1 MNKQKLA
8 STIWE
13 SANEMR
19 SKIEANEYKDFIL
32 GFIFYKYLSEKEV
45 RFFKSQ
51 KMTDEDIK
59 QLDESDEQ
67 YVDYVKD
74 KIGYF
79 IEYKNLFS
87 TWISK
92 GDDFDVSD
100 VRTALS
106 AFSRLIGDTH
116 KKVFDKIF
124 TTLQTGLSKLGES
137 ASTQT
142 KAISGL
148 ITLINQ
154 IPMDGKQ
161 DYDVL
166 GFIYEY
172 LISNFAANAGK
183 KAGEFY
189 TPHEVS
195 VLMSEIV
202 AEHLKDKSSIRI
214 YDPTSGSGSLLIN
227 IGAAVSKYIQGDNK
241 ITYYAQE
248 LKENTYNLTRMN
260 LVMRGIAPSCIF
272 VRNGDT
278 LEQDWPFFD
287 DSEPE
292 KYQLTRVDAVVSNP
306 PYSQKWDVKDKKFDP
321 RFKQYG
327 VAPKGKA
334 DYAFLLHDLYHL
346 EEDGIMT
353 IVLPHGVLFRGNEEE
368 TIRTNLVENN
378 NIDAIIGLPANIFFG
393 TSIPTIIMVLRRV
406 RKNTDILI
414 IDASKGFE
422 KASKNNVLRAS
433 DIKRIADTVKAR
445 AAIPGFSVLVK
456 KEQVVENGYNLNI
469 PRYIDN
475 TDPVEPWD
483 IHSIMFGGIPK
494 KEVSLL
500 QEYWDALPGL
510 TDTLFSEISSDYV
523 QFSCEDIESHVNEHP
538 AVARYRSQY
547 AAAFSGFAD
556 LLKSDLIDHRHEVGA
571 EAEEEKISQE
581 IFRRMEGIPVIDP
594 YDAYQVLDN
603 AWTQIRID
611 LDILHTEGD
620 AALITVDPNM
630 VTKKKNDKTIEVQEG
645 WVGRILPFD
654 LVQRQ
659 LLTADLDALEDKQAE
674 LADIA
679 AVYEEILDSLEDD
692 EREGSITNDGNTTFS
707 TKGVKEKV
715 SDILED
721 VESEE
726 ITALQEYLT
735 LSRKA
740 DKQNYIQ
747 NCKTVD
753 WAAIPC
759 GANGTYTKTAI
770 TTRIESLKR
779 QFEFPED
786 SFEYKMLSV
795 LDTLDREA
803 QLKREVKDL
812 AAALHE
818 KTKVTIEQLTNE
830 QALNLLGKK
839 WIAPIT
845 EGISC
850 LPDSMFDM
858 LRDRLYH
865 LSQKYQHT
873 FSDVGEKIE
882 ATENALSAFLKELSA
897 DSFTSAGLQ
906 TLSMLLGGENE

>member
-51 KMTDEDIK
+51 KMTDDDIK
-59 QLDESDEQ
+59 QQDESDAE

-74 KIGYF
+74 KIGYY
-79 IEYKNLFS
+79 IAYKNLFS
-87 TWISK
+87 TWIGK

-106 AFSRLIGDTH
+106 AFSRLIGKSH

-202 AEHLKDKSSIRI
+202 AEHLKDRKSIRI

-227 IGAAVSKYIQGDNK
+227 IGAAASKFIQGENK

-260 LVMRGIAPSCIF
+260 LVMRGIDPGCIF

-278 LEQDWPFFD
+278 LEQDWPFFED
-287 DSEPE
+287 DDPE

-353 IVLPHGVLFRGNEEE
+353 IILPHGVLFRGNEEE

-393 TSIPTIIMVLRRV
+393 TTIPTIIMVLRRV
-406 RKNTDILI
+406 RKDTDILF

-422 KASKNNVLRAS
+422 KGSKNNVLRAS

-445 AAIPGFSVLVK
+445 AAVPGFSVLVNK
-456 KEQVVENGYNLNI
+456 DQVVANGYNLNI

-494 KEVSLL
+494 KEVALL
-500 QEYWDALPGL
+500 QDYWDALPGL
-510 TDTLFSEISSDYV
+510 ADTLFTEVSSDYV
-523 QFSCEDIESHVNEHP
+523 QFSCEDIEAHVNDHP
-538 AVARYRSQY
+538 AVVAYRSQY
-547 AAAFSGFAD
+547 ATAFFGFAD
-556 LLKSDLIDHRHEVGA
+556 LLKADLIDHRHEIGA
-571 EAEEEKISQE
+571 EAEEEKISRE
-581 IFRRMEGIPVIDP
+581 IFKRMEGIPVIDP

-603 AWTQIRID
+603 AWAQIRVD
-611 LDILHTEGD
+611 LEILQTEGD
-620 AALITVDPNM
+620 AALTIVEPNM
-630 VTKKKNDKTIEVQEG
+630 VTKKKNDKNIEVQEG
-645 WVGRILPFD
+645 WVGHILPFD
-654 LVQRQ
+654 LVQHH
-659 LLTADLDALEDKQAE
+659 LLSADLEALEGKQAE

-679 AVYEEILDSLEDD
+679 AVYEEIIDSLDDD
-692 EREGSITNDGNTTFS
+692 ERDSNILNDNNTAFS
-707 TKGVKEKV
+707 SKEVKDKV
-715 SDILED
+715 TDILED

-726 ITALQEYLT
+726 INALQEYLT
-735 LSRKA
+735 LSRKN
-740 DKQNYIQ
+740 DKLKYIRE
-747 NCKTVD
+747 CKAVD
-753 WAAIPC
+753 WSIIPC
-759 GANGTYTKTAI
+759 GANGVYTKTAI
-770 TTRIESLKR
+770 TTRIKQLKR
-779 QFEFPED
+779 QFSFPDD
-786 SFEYKMLSV
+786 SFEKKMLVV
-795 LDTLDREA
+795 LDTLDRESL
-803 QLKREVKDL
+803 LKREVRQMES
-812 AAALHE
+812 ALHE
-818 KTKVTIEQLTNE
+818 KTKDTIEQLGHE
-830 QALNLLGKK
+830 QALYLLSEK
-839 WIAPIT
+839 WINPISEQIGALSDQMLMVLVQRLKKLRQKYHHTYSEVGTNISKT
-845 EGISC
+845 EGT
-850 LPDSMFDM
+850 
-858 LRDRLYH
+858 
-865 LSQKYQHT
+865 LST
-873 FSDVGEKIE
+873 L
-882 ATENALSAFLKELSA
+882 LSELVA
-897 DSFTSAGLQ
+897 DSFTQTGLES
-906 TLSMLLGGENE
+906 LSSILGGKNE